1 MDEDDRN
8 LKFRI
13 NFIIDLILS
22 NELYLLDPPKEE
34 RKVVFIQIKNEKNN
48 YCVP

>member
-13 NFIIDLILS
+13 NFIFNLILL
-22 NELYLLDPPKEE
+22 NRMYLLDRPKQEE
-34 RKVVFIQIKNEKNN
+34 SRFE
-48 YCVP
+48 